1 MNYRTGIG
9 FDVHAFAENRKLI
22 IGGIDIPYSKGLAG
36 HSDADVLLHAITD
49 ALFGAVALGDLGKHF
64 PDSDANYKDADSK
77 LLLREAYELVKE
89 EGYKLGNLDTVVA
102 LEKPKLSPFIQKIR
116 ESIATILESKV
127 EQVSV
132 KATTNEKLGF
142 IGREEGIA
150 AFATVLVIKSQKN
163 V

>member
-22 IGGIDIPYSKGLAG
+22 IGGIEIPFNKGLAG

-49 ALFGAVALGDLGKHF
+49 ALLGAVALGDLGKHF
-64 PDSDANYKDADSK
+64 PDSDENYKDADSK
-77 LLLREAYELVKE
+77 LLLKEAYELVKE
-89 EGYKLGNLDTVVA
+89 KGYKLGNLDAVVA
-102 LEKPKLSPFIQKIR
+102 LENPKLSPFIQKIR

-150 AFATVLVIKSQKN
+150 AFTTVLVIKSEKH